1 MDLSPIIRIA
11 TEQDLPG
18 ILEIFNYN
26 LIHTTAIYDYEPYS
40 MEKIT
45 NWFAEK
51 KEKNFPLF
59 VAELNKMVVG
69 YVTYGTFRTRPAY
82 NYTVEHS
89 IYVHK
94 DYQKRGIARLLMER
108 IISAA
113 RSDGKHCLIGGMY

>member
-45 NWFAEK
+45 NWFTEK
-51 KEKNFPLF
+51 KEKI
-59 VAELNKMVVG
+59 
-69 YVTYGTFRTRPAY
+69 R
-82 NYTVEHS
+82 
-89 IYVHK
+89 
-94 DYQKRGIARLLMER
+94 
-108 IISAA
+108 
-113 RSDGKHCLIGGMY
+113 